1 MVAFTALV
9 TVVAGVALV
18 LLDGDDEEPASS
30 TTRRPDLPA
39 FVVGARKQALVPA
52 FERAARREGLPVA
65 LLEALAWRESEWNA
79 DIVNPQSGA
88 IGIGQLLPE
97 TARYVARELLD
108 DPSLDP
114 RDPEDNILMTAAY
127 LRALIERFDGDT
139 SRGLAAYLQGSTS
152 VASDGISPQTA
163 QYLEQ
168 IEDLRKQFAAARAAT
183 TTTSTGDVT
192 DE

>member
-1 MVAFTALV
+1 M
-9 TVVAGVALV
+9 TVIAGVALV
-18 LLDGDDEEPASS
+18 LLDGDDDDEPASS
-30 TTRRPDLPA
+30 TTRRPGLPA
-39 FVVGARKQALVPA
+39 FVVGERKQALVPA
-52 FERAARREGLPVA
+52 FEQAARREGLPVA

-88 IGIGQLLPE
+88 VGIGQLLPE
-97 TARYVARELLD
+97 TARFVARELLD

-127 LRALIERFDGDT
+127 LRALIERFGGDT
-139 SRGLAAYLQGSTS
+139 RSGLAAYLQGSTS
-152 VASDGISPQTA
+152 VASAGISPQTA

-168 IEDLRKQFAAARAAT
+168 IEDLCKQFAAARADT
-183 TTTSTGDVT
+183 TASTGDAT